1 MCATVSDPSTVRTRC
16 CATRLYCYDTHDLQS
31 DSDVEASDS
40 GCEEDDTPPSCGAM
54 QVEHASVVAEE

>member
-1 MCATVSDPSTVRTRC
+1 MTTLAS
-16 CATRLYCYDTHDLQS
+16 RLRRRDGEHEYCYDTHDLQS